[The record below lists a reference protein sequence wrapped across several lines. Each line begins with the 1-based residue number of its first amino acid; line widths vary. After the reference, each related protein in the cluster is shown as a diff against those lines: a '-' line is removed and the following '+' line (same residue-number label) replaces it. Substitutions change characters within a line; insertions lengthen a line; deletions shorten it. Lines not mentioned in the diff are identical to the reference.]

1 MIDVLTKSWFI
12 ISSIVSKTEEK
23 QTEIE
28 VDLPDD
34 SLADADLKEHNI
46 IDSVTYLYGF
56 NSCHGVRNEW
66 MILVSAQWTSL
77 QVFIVTYLNCF
88 SCV

>member
-1 MIDVLTKSWFI
+1 MSDS
-12 ISSIVSKTEEK
+12 K

-28 VDLPDD
+28 VDLPDE

-56 NSCHGVRNEW
+56 NSCHGMRNEW
-66 MILVSAQWTSL
+66 MILVN
-77 QVFIVTYLNCF
+77 TY
-88 SCV
+88 